1 MLPVIAKLRWSH
13 TDSAA
18 EIVSPEKTDHGSNA
32 DLLDS
37 VISSKHEKDCDPGAQ
52 SGRIKAAPRESD
64 IQIPE
69 ALLFDSELICPLS
82 LQMAKD

>member
-1 MLPVIAKLRWSH
+1 MLPDIAKLRWSH

-37 VISSKHEKDCDPGAQ
+37 VISSKHEKDCAPGLAIRPNQ
-52 SGRIKAAPRESD
+52 SSAPG
-64 IQIPE
+64 I
-69 ALLFDSELICPLS
+69 
-82 LQMAKD
+82 

>member
-1 MLPVIAKLRWSH
+1 MLPDIAKLRWSH

-37 VISSKHEKDCDPGAQ
+37 VISSKHEKDCAPGSQ
-52 SGRIKAAPRESD
+52 S
-64 IQIPE
+64 
-69 ALLFDSELICPLS
+69 FF
-82 LQMAKD
+82 